1 MVTSGYQ
8 VRDGV
13 DLGGWEV
20 GEEFVREYLAAVD
33 DPSPGYFKYSLVPPL
48 ALAARTMGSLLE
60 HLALPPGAIHSLQ
73 EITTLA
79 PIPFGQEVT
88 AKASLGPPKRR
99 GGMDFVTAGF
109 TLKDL
114 HGHDVLGGKSTVLI
128 PGASAPSAN
137 EREQVEMAA
146 RSELEGPNAEGS
158 EATGEGAL
166 RGVVKT
172 IRQEQLSVYSRVSGD
187 HNPLHL
193 DPSFAA
199 TTRFGGVIAHGMLI
213 LAFISEMMAVAF
225 ERAWLETGAL
235 RVRFKGAAYLGDRV
249 QAQGRV
255 TKQESL
261 SQGSKL
267 SCAVVV
273 RNQENGLELIRGT
286 ASVVLTK
293 R

>member
-20 GEEFVREYLAAVD
+20 GEEFVREYLAAVR
-33 DPSPGYFKYSLVPPL
+33 DPSPSYFDYSLAPPL
-48 ALAARTMGSLLE
+48 ALAARAMGSLLE

-79 PIPFGQEVT
+79 PSPFGREVT
-88 AKASLGPPKRR
+88 AKASLGTPKRR
-99 GGMDFVTAGF
+99 GGMDFVTAVF
-109 TLKDL
+109 TLKDPQGL
-114 HGHDVLGGKSTVLI
+114 DVLGGKSTVLI
-128 PGASAPSAN
+128 PGASGPSGN
-137 EREQVEMAA
+137 QREQVEKAA
-146 RSELEGPNAEGS
+146 RSEPEESNAEGS
-158 EATGEGAL
+158 EATGDDAL
-166 RGVVKT
+166 QGVVKT
-172 IRQEQLSVYSRVSGD
+172 IRQEQLRVYSRVSGD

-193 DPSFAA
+193 DPNFAA

-213 LAFISEMMAVAF
+213 LAFISEMMAGAF

-273 RNQENGLELIRGT
+273 RNQENGQELISGT
-286 ASVVLTK
+286 ASVVLTEG
-293 R
+293 